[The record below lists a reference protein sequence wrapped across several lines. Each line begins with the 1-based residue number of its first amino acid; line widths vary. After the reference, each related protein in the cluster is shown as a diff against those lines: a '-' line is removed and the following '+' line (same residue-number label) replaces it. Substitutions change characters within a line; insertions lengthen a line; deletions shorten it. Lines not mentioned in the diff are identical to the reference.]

1 MLSFAGDMPGLA
13 GVGDGSGID
22 SGASASEVVLRDPGN
37 RVADPAM
44 ANVLSDSPT
53 MHASAQV
60 RTATDL

>member
-1 MLSFAGDMPGLA
+1 MPGLA

-22 SGASASEVVLRDPGN
+22 SGASASEVVLGDPGN

-44 ANVLSDSPT
+44 ANVLSDNPT

-60 RTATDL
+60 RTASDL